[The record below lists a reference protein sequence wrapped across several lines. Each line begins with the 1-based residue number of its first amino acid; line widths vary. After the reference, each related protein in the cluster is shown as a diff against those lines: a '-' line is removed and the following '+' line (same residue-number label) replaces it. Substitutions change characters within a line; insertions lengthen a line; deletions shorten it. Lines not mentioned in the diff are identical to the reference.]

1 MAPEIGAIFLARV
14 LDRVQLPFPAPT
26 ILGSAPVNGNCRL
39 LCALVAGVDAP
50 QPTAKRPA
58 PLASILE
65 ENIMTSKH
73 PKQPKPSDADLY
85 RNPMIGGSKGTGM
98 AQVTPDELE
107 EFEGVNTI
115 EGDVENDTNPAG
127 GLDKAEVLNR
137 RRGPPDKGREPPPR
151 AGTGSH
157 LSKRQAKGAGSG
169 AMTDLQA
176 DLIGENDVLSNRD
189 KAIESGDRGLDSKW
203 VQTEQLEDHAANK
216 GRG

>member
-1 MAPEIGAIFLARV
+1 MF
-14 LDRVQLPFPAPT
+14 
-26 ILGSAPVNGNCRL
+26 S
-39 LCALVAGVDAP
+39 AGVVGRAAACLAGP
-50 QPTAKRPA
+50 NNYHVRARPRQLSRILCVGLRPSRA
-58 PLASILE
+58 RRIANDRALLPGNLLE
-65 ENIMTSKH
+65 EKKAMTSKH
-73 PKQPKPSDADLY
+73 PKQAKPSDADLY
-85 RNPMIGGSKGTGM
+85 RNPMIGASKGTGM

-107 EFEGVNTI
+107 QFEGVNTI

-157 LSKRQAKGAGSG
+157 LSKRQAKGAGTG
-169 AMTDLQA
+169 AMTDLQE
-176 DLIGENDVLSNRD
+176 DLVGENDVLSNRD
-189 KAIESGDRGLDSKW
+189 KAIESGDRGQDSKW